1 MLFDGDFF
9 AAFAASLMTALAIL
23 YTQNIHGHLTLDGH
37 VGVQKLH
44 KQPTPRIGGV
54 ALVAGALV
62 GGFSLPADA
71 KDLWWPICLASL
83 PALLFGLAE
92 DLTKRVSVKARLLAT
107 ICAGLL
113 FSALTGY
120 RITHVDI
127 PGLDLLFS
135 FWLPSILFTA
145 FAIGGIANAI
155 NIIDGVNGLASGT
168 SIIILAGLAIVAAQ
182 VGDTAILGICLVAI
196 GALGG
201 FFLLNFPMG
210 RIFLGDAGA
219 YSTGFAL
226 AVIAVALPERNA
238 ELSPLI
244 GLLALSYPVTET
256 LVSIHRRLRRA
267 GTHPGQA
274 DRLHLH
280 SLVYRSLALRLA
292 QLLGVPH
299 WRNALTGLLMMGFPL
314 ASAVGMV
321 VFQSSSIGIVV
332 CFVVLFCVYLV
343 LYRRVALLKTPGVN
357 RLFRNSTVSR
367 GKLQG

>member
-1 MLFDGDFF
+1 MLFADAFF
-9 AAFAASLMTALAIL
+9 MALGASLLTALAIL
-23 YTQNIHGHLTLDGH
+23 STQNIHGHLTLDGH

-44 KQPTPRIGGV
+44 KLPTPRIGGV

-62 GGFSLPADA
+62 GGFSLPSDA
-71 KDLWWPICLASL
+71 QELWWPICLASL
-83 PALLFGLAE
+83 PALIFGLAE

-107 ICAGLL
+107 VCAGLL
-113 FSALTGY
+113 FSVMTGY
-120 RITHVDI
+120 RITEVDI

-145 FAIGGIANAI
+145 FAIGGVANAI

-168 SIIILAGLAIVAAQ
+168 SIIILTGFAIVAAQ
-182 VGDTAILGICLVAI
+182 AGDTGMLGACLVAI
-196 GALGG
+196 GALCG

-210 RIFLGDAGA
+210 RLFLGDAGA
-219 YSTGFAL
+219 YSTGFVL
-226 AVIAVALPERNA
+226 AAIAVALPQRNA

-267 GTHPGQA
+267 GTQPGQA

-280 SLVYRSLALRLA
+280 SLVYRSRALRLA
-292 QLLGVPH
+292 HLLRVPH

-314 ASAVGMV
+314 VSAAGVIA
-321 VFQSSSIGIVV
+321 FQSSSIGIVV

-343 LYRRVALLKTPGVN
+343 LYRRVALLKALAVQGV
-357 RLFRNSTVSR
+357 FR
-367 GKLQG
+367 KAA